1 MPVFPS
7 FQSDD
12 SGIGTE
18 IGSDVSKCEDD
29 VGKRVQRWKG
39 PDEEGEYEVQEI
51 VDHRHDKVSLFE
63 FFRPSKKSAKN

>member
-1 MPVFPS
+1 MFPS

-12 SGIGTE
+12 SGFGTE

-29 VGKRVQRWKG
+29 VGKKVQRWKG

-51 VDHRHDKVSLFE
+51 VNHRHDKVSFFE
-63 FFRPSKKSAKN
+63 LRRLNETCAKN